1 MSCLTKIVMSILCS
15 ISSVNF
21 CHADIEKVACFDLID
36 HNNFDV
42 NQIQSSLKKYARN
55 PFGWSAL
62 NYAIEMRDFKAALII
77 ATHCENI
84 HQRDPYM
91 KGSTQ
96 KITALERL
104 LFHARVKQGPK
115 INPSDEEIQ
124 IAYILLGRGI
134 DVTGGPEVFSP
145 LITACY
151 FNIEDLIVRFIEM
164 GVDANVSEGY
174 SLYLSIE
181 NGNLNMAKYLI
192 ANGANPKI
200 KTMYKFMN
208 AAINSQKL
216 ESIDF
221 VIDQGLDF
229 SDSHY
234 VRHAFNFV
242 QDESKNIDN
251 CFNHSFPAL
260 EMLSYIL
267 EKGANPNSW
276 IPKEGLNSTNYERA
290 LDLCPLWLAL
300 DLPSVTNA
308 QYFYKSYIVKI
319 LLDHGAS
326 IP

>member
-1 MSCLTKIVMSILCS
+1 MSILCS

-21 CHADIEKVACFDLID
+21 CYANIEKAACFDLID
-36 HNNFDV
+36 QKHFDV
-42 NQIQSSLKKYARN
+42 DQVQSSLKKYAKN

-62 NYAIEMRDFKAALII
+62 NYAIEKRDFKAALII
-77 ATHCENI
+77 ATYCENI

-91 KGSTQ
+91 KGSPQ
-96 KITALERL
+96 KINALERL
-104 LFHARVKQGPK
+104 LYHTRVKQGPK
-115 INPSDEEIQ
+115 IEPSDEEIQ

-151 FNIEDLIVRFIEM
+151 FNIEDLIIRFIEM
-164 GVDANVSEGY
+164 GADANASQGY
-174 SLYLSIE
+174 SLYLLIE
-181 NGNLNMAKYLI
+181 NGNLDMAKYLV

-200 KTMYKFMN
+200 KTINKFMN

-221 VIDQGLDF
+221 LIEHGLHF

-242 QDESKNIDN
+242 QDEIKNIDN

-290 LDLCPLWLAL
+290 LDLCSLWLAL